1 MVDLNQLHST
11 LSPGRRYLLAIAVF
25 LLALLLRFVLLPA
38 HSDVTF
44 VTFYSAIVITFYL
57 CGTGPG
63 VLVTGLS
70 GWAADYFFL
79 SPYFSFTLT
88 REGMVSEVLFL
99 TTACLIGI
107 LVRKLNAIH
116 DALRMSERRYLNM
129 LEDQTELICRFE
141 RDGTLSY
148 VNNAYAHFFYQS
160 QSALIA
166 QKWQPDVFPED
177 LPKIYEKLGTLSP
190 SNPVVVIENRVVGRD
205 AKIRWVQFTNRAF
218 YDAEGRLIETQAVG
232 RDITE
237 LKEAEEAT
245 NAALHYSRS
254 LIEASLD
261 PLVTISAEGK
271 ITDVNKATEDV
282 TGVHRSVLIGS
293 DFADYFT
300 EPDKARAG
308 YQQVFSQG
316 FVTDYPLAI
325 RHVSDRVTDVLY
337 NASVYR
343 DDDGHV
349 RGVFAAARDIT
360 ERKKAESA
368 LRVAAIAFEAQ
379 EGMMVTDAKAV
390 ILHVNRAFSAIT
402 GYAEAEVLGKTP
414 QILSSGRQDA
424 AFYADLW
431 DQLHTKGYWIG
442 EIWNR
447 RKNGEAYPELLAIS
461 AVKDLNGTTT
471 NYVGTF
477 NDITS
482 RKTAADEIQHLAFYD
497 SLTNLPNRRL
507 LMDRLKQALLTSVR
521 SGKAGALLYIDL
533 DNFKSINDT
542 LGHNIGDQLLQQVA
556 KRLESCIREDDTAA
570 RLGGDE
576 FVVMLEGLGH
586 DAIDAASQAEMIAN
600 KILVAIRQPYQLP
613 DREFHST
620 TSIGV
625 VLFGQ
630 QGQSQ
635 DDLLKQADIA
645 MYQAKVAGRNTLR
658 FFDPK
663 MQETLNARVALENEL
678 RHALDNREF
687 VLYYQIQVDD
697 ANHPVGAEA
706 LIRWQHPD
714 RGLMSPLEFI
724 PLAEDTGLILP
735 IGQWILETACGLI
748 QEWARDALTRDLV
761 LSINVSAKQFH
772 QPHFVDQVQAA
783 IEGYGIEPSRL
794 KLELTES
801 MLLDNVEEII
811 AKMKALKAFGIQ
823 FSLDDFGTGYSSLQ
837 YLKRLPIDQLKID
850 QSFVRDIVTDESD
863 QAIVRTVIAMA
874 QGLERSVIAEGVEA
888 DAQRAL
894 LIKQGCHLF
903 QGYLFGK
910 PIPLEQFEAQL

>member
-1 MVDLNQLHST
+1 
-11 LSPGRRYLLAIAVF
+11 
-25 LLALLLRFVLLPA
+25 
-38 HSDVTF
+38 
-44 VTFYSAIVITFYL
+44 
-57 CGTGPG
+57 
-63 VLVTGLS
+63 
-70 GWAADYFFL
+70 
-79 SPYFSFTLT
+79 
-88 REGMVSEVLFL
+88 
-99 TTACLIGI
+99 
-107 LVRKLNAIH
+107 
-116 DALRMSERRYLNM
+116 
-129 LEDQTELICRFE
+129 
-141 RDGTLSY
+141 
-148 VNNAYAHFFYQS
+148 
-160 QSALIA
+160 
-166 QKWQPDVFPED
+166 
-177 LPKIYEKLGTLSP
+177 
-190 SNPVVVIENRVVGRD
+190 
-205 AKIRWVQFTNRAF
+205 
-218 YDAEGRLIETQAVG
+218 
-232 RDITE
+232 
-237 LKEAEEAT
+237 
-245 NAALHYSRS
+245 
-254 LIEASLD
+254 
-261 PLVTISAEGK
+261 
-271 ITDVNKATEDV
+271 
-282 TGVHRSVLIGS
+282 
-293 DFADYFT
+293 
-300 EPDKARAG
+300 
-308 YQQVFSQG
+308 
-316 FVTDYPLAI
+316 
-325 RHVSDRVTDVLY
+325 
-337 NASVYR
+337 
-343 DDDGHV
+343 
-349 RGVFAAARDIT
+349 
-360 ERKKAESA
+360 
-368 LRVAAIAFEAQ
+368 
-379 EGMMVTDAKAV
+379 MVTDAKAV
-390 ILHVNRAFSAIT
+390 ILHVNGAFSAIT
-402 GYAEAEVLGKTP
+402 GYAETEVVGKTP

-431 DQLHTKGYWIG
+431 NQLHTKGYWIG

-521 SGKAGALLYIDL
+521 SGKAGGLLYIDL

-735 IGQWILETACGLI
+735 IGQWILEIACGLI
-748 QEWARDALTRDLV
+748 QAWARDALTRDLV

-894 LIKQGCHLF
+894 LIKKGCHLF

-910 PIPLEQFEAQL
+910 PIPLEQFEAQLRQFSA